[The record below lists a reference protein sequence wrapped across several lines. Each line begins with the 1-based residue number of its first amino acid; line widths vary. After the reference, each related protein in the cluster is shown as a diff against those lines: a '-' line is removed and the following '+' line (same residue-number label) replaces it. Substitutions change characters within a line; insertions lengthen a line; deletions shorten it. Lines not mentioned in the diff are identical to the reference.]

1 MLKCPPTAKSEKH
14 TWEGHMAEAA
24 LLNVNNLE
32 AWYGESHVLHGVSFD
47 VRKGEVVTLIGRNGA
62 GKTTTLRSLIG
73 VVGKRRGTSL
83 FKGVDLLNVAPHKVA
98 RMGIGY
104 VPEERGIFS
113 TLSVIENLMFPPAW
127 QAGGMEIDEIY
138 GLFPNLKGRDHTPE
152 RVSRGRAADAGD
164 WPNSKNR
171 RRFHSARRADRRYR
185 ARYHRRDRGGA
196 SHS

>member
-113 TLSVIENLMFPPAW
+113 TLSVIENSDVSARL
-127 QAGGMEIDEIY
+127 AGRRHGDR
-138 GLFPNLKGRDHTPE
+138 RDLRSLPEPEGSRPHPE
-152 RVSRGRAADAGD
+152 RVSRG
-164 WPNSKNR
+164 
-171 RRFHSARRADRRYR
+171 
-185 ARYHRRDRGGA
+185 A
-196 SHS
+196 SSRCWRLAEF